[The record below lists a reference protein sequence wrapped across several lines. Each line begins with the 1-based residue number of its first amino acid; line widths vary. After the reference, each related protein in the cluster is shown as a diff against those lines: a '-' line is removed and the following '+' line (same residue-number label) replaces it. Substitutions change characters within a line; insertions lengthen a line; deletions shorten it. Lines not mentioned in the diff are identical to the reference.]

1 MFYRNF
7 STTDSGTVSESDSGK
22 SSPGTFPDH
31 PGTLQANANLIT
43 ASASSSVMT
52 ATQEQLSKLN
62 SIEQHMLQNDHAK
75 SIMFDNVHKQQQQ
88 QNGISETSE
97 MTSLYNNNDKLGSL
111 KTNSN
116 LADTSG
122 NTKLSHAF
130 RNLLIM

>member
-1 MFYRNF
+1 MNLNF

-62 SIEQHMLQNDHAK
+62 GIEQHMQNDHAK

-88 QNGISETSE
+88 NGISEPSE
-97 MTSLYNNNDKLGSL
+97 MTSLYTNNNNDKLGSL

-122 NTKLSHAF
+122 NINIKLCI
-130 RNLLIM
+130 L

>member
-1 MFYRNF
+1 MIVIF

-88 QNGISETSE
+88 QQQHNGISETSE
-97 MTSLYNNNDKLGSL
+97 LTSLYTSNNNDKLGSL
-111 KTNSN
+111 KTSSN
-116 LADTSG
+116 LVDTSG
-122 NTKLSHAF
+122 NTQLTTQ
-130 RNLLIM
+130 

>member
-1 MFYRNF
+1 MNLNF

-62 SIEQHMLQNDHAK
+62 GIEQHMQNDHAK

-88 QNGISETSE
+88 NGISEPSE
-97 MTSLYNNNDKLGSL
+97 MTSLYTNNNNDKLGSL

-122 NTKLSHAF
+122 NINIKL
-130 RNLLIM
+130 RIL

>member
-1 MFYRNF
+1 MLIIFHFTF

-88 QNGISETSE
+88 NGISETSE
-97 MTSLYNNNDKLGSL
+97 MTSLYTNNNNNDKLGSL

-122 NTKLSHAF
+122 NIKIKLCF
-130 RNLLIM
+130 L

>member
-1 MFYRNF
+1 MNSIF

-62 SIEQHMLQNDHAK
+62 GIEQHMQNDHAK
-75 SIMFDNVHKQQQQ
+75 SIMFENVHKQQQ
-88 QNGISETSE
+88 QNGISEPSE
-97 MTSLYNNNDKLGSL
+97 MTSLYTNNNNDKLGSL

-122 NTKLSHAF
+122 NIIIKVTHF
-130 RNLLIM
+130 VIF

>member
-1 MFYRNF
+1 
-7 STTDSGTVSESDSGK
+7 
-22 SSPGTFPDH
+22 
-31 PGTLQANANLIT
+31 
-43 ASASSSVMT
+43 MT

-97 MTSLYNNNDKLGSL
+97 MTSLYTNNNDKLGSL

-122 NTKLSHAF
+122 KIKIKLRF
-130 RNLLIM
+130 L